1 MIEYQLDGDGG
12 VNLEPNHKGQIATG
26 ARACL
31 PSLEVGIFAVWKSN
45 TVRCV
50 FVFLG
55 LCVSVNTDG
64 SRGGTAVLQ
73 QTAKGLITE

>member
-1 MIEYQLDGDGG
+1 MVEYQLDGD
-12 VNLEPNHKGQIATG
+12 LETNHKGQIATG
-26 ARACL
+26 AQACL
-31 PSLEVGIFAVWKSN
+31 PSLEVRLFAVWKSN
-45 TVRCV
+45 AVWYV